1 MQQSRFVFVAVPNAV
16 HPDDK
21 IIWILV
27 SPNNRPLGRSA
38 VRHDTY
44 PACHAALTVVRA
56 ELGRSESAVAV
67 EETGQWN
74 WQVTLDG
81 APVAVSSRSYL
92 RIREC
97 NYNLTRFL
105 DAVPEAVIVEGARRV
120 RRDRRGDGARRIS
133 EPLPSDGATGPRLL
147 SGRW

>member
-1 MQQSRFVFVAVPNAV
+1 MVTGSSRPA
-16 HPDDK
+16 DK

-56 ELGRSESAVAV
+56 GLGRSISAVAV
-67 EETGQWN
+67 EDTGQWN

-97 NYNLTRFL
+97 NYNMARFL
-105 DAVPEAVIVEGARRV
+105 DTVPDAAVVEGVRQV
-120 RRDRRGDGARRIS
+120 RRDRRGDGGRPIT